1 MARPLGRLTHLAL
14 SAALTDVD
22 AAVAQMGQ
30 LLNSEGVATLMVELR
45 RERPDALHLA
55 EQLAQLRRTLKKTE
69 GSIDVLLRALGVDQP
84 TIH

>member
-1 MARPLGRLTHLAL
+1 MARPLERLTHLAL

-30 LLNSEGVATLMVELR
+30 LLKSEGVATLMVELR
-45 RERPDALHLA
+45 RERPDALRLA
-55 EQLAQLRRTLKKTE
+55 EQLARLRSTLKKAE
-69 GSIDVLLRALGVDQP
+69 GRINELLRALGVDQP